1 MAATWSIRILVLPNG
16 TTAFQ
21 PDVPGAQPGQ
31 PLGVNS
37 GDLVTWNNTTDVA
50 HLPVMTIASGPLCD
64 PIPAGSPSDPI
75 FKVNPIT
82 TITYVC
88 QYHANEKGSIVIS

>member
-1 MAATWSIRILVLPNG
+1 MAATWSIKIVVLPNG

-37 GDLVTWNNTTDVA
+37 GDLVTWNNTTNVA
-50 HLPVMTIASGPLCD
+50 HLPVMTGPLCD
-64 PIPAGSPSDPI
+64 PIPAGNVSDPI
-75 FKVNPIT
+75 FQAK

-88 QYHANEKGSIVIS
+88 QYHNNEKGSIVIS